1 MATDALIAFPRLAE
15 TLQEYAAAVKEA
27 YRTNLIQSDR
37 LASEALLNSVEC
49 EVRQDGTA
57 IVVSVAVLDYWKYI
71 EYDTRPHWPPVDAI
85 MRWIRV
91 KPVLPRP
98 MADGSLPTERQL
110 AYLIGRKIA
119 REGTEG
125 SHDLSNALSAM
136 QREWEQKI
144 AEAAAAD
151 IVESW
156 TAVITFVAR

>member
-37 LASEALLNSVEC
+37 LASEALLKSVEC

-57 IVVSVAVLDYWKYI
+57 IVVSVAVLDYWKYV
-71 EYDTRPHWPPVDAI
+71 EYDTKPHYPPYQAI
-85 MRWIRV
+85 LRWVRV
-91 KPVLPRP
+91 KPVIPRP
-98 MADGSLPTERQL
+98 MSNGRIPSPQTL
-110 AYLIGRKIA
+110 AYFIKQSIG
-119 REGTEG
+119 ENGTTG
-125 SHDLSNALSAM
+125 SHDLGNALSAM